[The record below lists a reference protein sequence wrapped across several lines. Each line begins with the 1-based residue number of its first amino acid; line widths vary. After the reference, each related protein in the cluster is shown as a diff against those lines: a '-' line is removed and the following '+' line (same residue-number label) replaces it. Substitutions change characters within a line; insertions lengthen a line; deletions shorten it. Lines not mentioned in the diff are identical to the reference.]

1 MAHLLMTLEAI
12 NVNGLPANGIAQRL
26 RNNPAEVQKLTR
38 FRVEAEVG
46 WRFEPRR

>member
-1 MAHLLMTLEAI
+1 MTLEAI

-38 FRVEAEVG
+38 FRQAIQSIPQFGV
-46 WRFEPRR
+46 